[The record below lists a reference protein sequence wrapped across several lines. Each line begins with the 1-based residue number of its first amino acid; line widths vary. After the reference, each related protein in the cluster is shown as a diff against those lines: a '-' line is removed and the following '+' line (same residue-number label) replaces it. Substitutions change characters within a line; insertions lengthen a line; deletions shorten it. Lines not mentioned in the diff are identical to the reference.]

1 MRKLLFLL
9 LILSSFTAFCGEK
22 TVHLYGNW
30 KETKRLKS
38 DKTEIIYTDT
48 IRLQF
53 LTGNE
58 YVYQKHGGFIYKG
71 VYKVN
76 GNDLDMGA
84 RGYTILERKPN
95 KMVLQDDG
103 GIYTF
108 EPDLTPAN
116 SPAAAQMPKE
126 TPPMPV
132 NSVDQMVGHWSV
144 YKRTSDKTLSQVDY
158 TRVLKMVDITGGSS
172 DGKLGYLYATR
183 DADNAPSWYAN
194 SYQGQVLYCDG
205 KDKRAF
211 KVLKCQDNELIME
224 EDGITYFFKRFK

>member
-9 LILSSFTAFCGEK
+9 LMLGSFAGFCGEK
-22 TVHLYGNW
+22 TIHLFGKW
-30 KETKRLKS
+30 KETKRMKP
-38 DKTEIIYTDT
+38 DKTEIKYTDT

-53 LTGNE
+53 LVGNE
-58 YVYQKHGGFIYKG
+58 YVYQKQGGFIYKG
-71 VYKVN
+71 VYKVT

-108 EPDLTPAN
+108 EPDNTPTTAA
-116 SPAAAQMPKE
+116 SQLPQEKPAA
-126 TPPMPV
+126 PV
-132 NSVDQMVGHWSV
+132 TSVDQMVGHWSV
-144 YKRTSDKTLSQVDY
+144 YKRTSDKTLNQVDY
-158 TRVLKMVDITGGSS
+158 THVLKMVDITGGSS

-183 DADNAPSWYAN
+183 DADNAPSWYAT
-194 SYQGQVLYCDG
+194 SYQNQTLYCDG
-205 KDKRAF
+205 KDKREF

-224 EDGITYFFKRFK
+224 ENGITYFFKRFK